1 MRDPCGR
8 EIRYL
13 RVSVTDLCNLR
24 CVYCMPPQGVCKRR
38 HGDILSFEEI
48 EEIVRAAVELGVN
61 KIRLTGGEPLVRR
74 GIADLCRRL
83 GAIQGVEDL
92 SMTTNGVLLPPLAKE
107 LYAAGLRRINISLDT
122 LDAEKYCALTRGGD
136 LAEALAGIRAAAEAG
151 MSPIKLNAVLI
162 GGLNDDEIPALADL
176 TRQYPVEVRFIELM
190 PMGCAHAFGPEAYLP
205 NSVVLERVPGLQP
218 EGASGVAKLYR
229 LPGAP
234 GRVGL
239 ISPLSCA
246 FCGRCDRLRLTA
258 DGKLKPCLHSGD
270 EIPLR
275 DLHGAALREAILEAV
290 RRKPVRHGELSW
302 RERSR
307 AGRDM
312 NEIGG

>member
-107 LYAAGLRRINISLDT
+107 LYAAGVRRINISLDT
-122 LDAEKYCALTRGGD
+122 LDAEKYRALTRGGD

-151 MSPIKLNAVLI
+151 MSPIKINTVLL
-162 GGLNDDEIPALADL
+162 GGYNDDEIPALADL

-246 FCGRCDRLRLTA
+246 FCGGCDRLRLTA

-302 RERSR
+302 RERSQ

>member
-1 MRDPCGR
+1 MRDPFDR

-122 LDAEKYCALTRGGD
+122 LDAEKYRALTRGGD

-151 MSPIKLNAVLI
+151 MSPIKINTVLL
-162 GGLNDDEIPALADL
+162 GGYNDDEIPALADL

-246 FCGRCDRLRLTA
+246 FCGGCDRLRLTA

-302 RERSR
+302 RERSQ